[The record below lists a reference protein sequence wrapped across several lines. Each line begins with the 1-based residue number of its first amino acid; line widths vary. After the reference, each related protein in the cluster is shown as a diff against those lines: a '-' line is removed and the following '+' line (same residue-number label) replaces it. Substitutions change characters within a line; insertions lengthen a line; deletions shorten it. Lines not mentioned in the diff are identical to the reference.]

1 MSEDQKKQL
10 EQQLWNIANTLRGKM
25 DADEFRDYILGFI
38 FFKYL
43 SEKMHLY
50 ANKLL
55 LEDGIKYTDV
65 NENTADGKEYLKA
78 IQEEA
83 LSKLG
88 YFLKPTELFSAI
100 TAKGNSQAGG
110 DTSIIEELGDILNNI
125 ESSTMGTESE
135 DDFGKLFE
143 DLDLTSSKLGKTDEQ
158 KNELISKVL
167 YHLDQIDFQLE
178 NTEIDVLG
186 DAYEYLISQF
196 ASGAGK
202 KAGEFYTPQEVSKI
216 LAKIVTLGKDRLKS
230 VYDPTCGSGS
240 LLLRVAKEVKEVSA
254 FYGQEMNR
262 TTYNLA
268 RMNMILHNVHYKKF
282 DIKQEDT
289 LEHPQH
295 IDERF
300 EAIVAN
306 PPFSAKWSANP
317 LHLSDDRFSQY
328 GKLAPTSKADYA
340 FVQHMI
346 HHLDENGTMA
356 IVLPHGALFRGGA
369 EGHIRKYLIED
380 CNYLDAVIGLPANVF
395 YGTSIPTCILVFK
408 KCREHSENILFI
420 DASEHYEKVKT
431 QNVLREEDIEKIVS
445 TYRNRTT
452 EDKYSYVATMDEVI
466 ENEYNL
472 NIPRYVDTFEEEE
485 PVDLEVV
492 SNELESLESE
502 MGETDK
508 SISDFCKELNIKAPF

>member
-1 MSEDQKKQL
+1 MTDHKQQL
-10 EQQLWNIANTLRGKM
+10 QSQLWNIANDLRGNM
-25 DADEFRDYILGFI
+25 GADEFRDYILGFI

-43 SEKMHLY
+43 SEKVELW
-50 ANKLL
+50 ADGLL
-55 LEDGIKYTDV
+55 KEDGITFKDLISHP
-65 NENTADGKEYLKA
+65 DKEDYLQGLKEDA
-78 IQEEA
+78 VGA
-83 LSKLG
+83 LG
-88 YFLKPTELFSAI
+88 FFLKPSQLFSTLA
-100 TAKGNSQAGG
+100 AKGGEHDAGHESLIQ
-110 DTSIIEELGDILNNI
+110 DLETAFRDIEQSVAGAA
-125 ESSTMGTESE
+125 SE
-135 DDFGKLFE
+135 DDFDGLFDE
-143 DLDLTSSKLGKTDEQ
+143 LDLDSSKLGKKDSDRR
-158 KNELISKVL
+158 KLIGKVL
-167 YHLDQIDFQLE
+167 IHLNKIDFQLE
-178 NTEIDVLG
+178 NTDIDVLG

-216 LAKIVTLGKDRLKS
+216 LAKIVTTGKDKLKS

-268 RMNMILHNVHYKKF
+268 RMNMILHDVHYKKF

-306 PPFSAKWSANP
+306 PPFSADWSANS
-317 LHLSDDRFSQY
+317 LFMSDERFSQY
-328 GKLAPTSKADYA
+328 GKLAPKGKADYA

-346 HHLDENGTMA
+346 HQLAENGTMA

-380 CNYLDAVIGLPANVF
+380 RNYLDAVIGLPSNVF
-395 YGTSIPTCILVFK
+395 YGTGIPTCILVFK

-431 QNVLREEDIEKIVS
+431 QNILREVHIEKIIS
-445 TYRNRTT
+445 TYRNRTA
-452 EDKYSYVATMDEVI
+452 EDKYSHIATMDEVI
-466 ENEYNL
+466 ENDYNL

-485 PVDLEVV
+485 AVREAVCDGGTGDAQPGDTDHFPGRGVD
-492 SNELESLESE
+492 ES
-502 MGETDK
+502 GRV
-508 SISDFCKELNIKAPF
+508 